1 MEWGVEAWQGH
12 CMSPWDKQ
20 ALVRLGLG
28 RVSTQ
33 VKMPQLPALE
43 YLGS

>member
-12 CMSPWDKQ
+12 CMSPCDKQ

-33 VKMPQLPALE
+33 VKMPQLLALE